1 VQRMSSDV
9 TNRDTETDFGGLSI
23 RYDER
28 VLEPRSWT
36 TAQAQ
41 WAADLLRQSPPG
53 PVLELCAGAGHI
65 GLLTVHFQPRDL
77 VMVDLNPAACELAR
91 ANVAAN
97 PVGSPVDVREGP
109 MDEVLGEHERF
120 VGVIA
125 DPPWVASADVDR
137 FPADPL
143 IAIDGGADGMAVAWV
158 CLDVIARHLLDDGW
172 AVLQL
177 GTPAQVDRLQERLA
191 GSPGLR
197 LDLREVREYGDRGVL
212 VLLRRSAAQ
221 VVDGDA

>member
-1 VQRMSSDV
+1 MTSDV
-9 TNRDTETDFGGLSI
+9 TGTDTQTDFGGLSI
-23 RYDER
+23 RYDDR

-65 GLLTVHFQPRDL
+65 GLLTVHFQPREL

-91 ANVAAN
+91 VNVAAN

-109 MDEVLGEHERF
+109 MDQVLAEHERF

-125 DPPWVASADVDR
+125 DPPWVTSEEVGR

-143 IAIDGGADGMAVAWV
+143 IAIDGGPDGMVVAWT
-158 CLDVIARHLLDDGW
+158 CLDVIAGHLRDDGW

-177 GTPAQVDRLQERLA
+177 GTPAQVERLRERLD

-197 LDLREVREYGDRGVL
+197 LELREVREYGDRGVL
-212 VLLRRSAAQ
+212 VLLRRPADQ
-221 VVDGDA
+221 VLEGTA